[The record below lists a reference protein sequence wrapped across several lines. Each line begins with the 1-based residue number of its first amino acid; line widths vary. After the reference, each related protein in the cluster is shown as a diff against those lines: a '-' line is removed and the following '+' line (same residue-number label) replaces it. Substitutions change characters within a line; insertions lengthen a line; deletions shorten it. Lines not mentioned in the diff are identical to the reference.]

1 MTNLQLMLSIGIP
14 TTLILIGIL
23 LNQTG
28 QTRIETRLNVIE
40 SDLRRFYE
48 ILGGHGEAIN
58 IIKNKL

>member
-1 MTNLQLMLSIGIP
+1 MLSIGIP